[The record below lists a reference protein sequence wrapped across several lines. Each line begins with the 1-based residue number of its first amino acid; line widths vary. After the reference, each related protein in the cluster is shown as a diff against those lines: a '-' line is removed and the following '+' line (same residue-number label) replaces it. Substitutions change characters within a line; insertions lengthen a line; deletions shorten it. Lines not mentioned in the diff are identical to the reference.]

1 MGCILLMEDNKN
13 LRYLIKKKL
22 KEKKYIVDEASLGEE
37 AVQRLKEKCYDV
49 VLLDIRLPDMDGLEI
64 VKEYSHTEPKFIIIT
79 GYGDIRTAITAIK
92 YGAYDFIQKPFNFD
106 LLEVSIEK
114 AIKEKKL
121 EEENKALKSF
131 LFKGKDESYFLET
144 RSSLFKS
151 ILETARRVASAEVPI
166 LIRGETGVGKE
177 VLARYIHSISNRKDK
192 PFVVVDCTVIPEHL
206 FESELFG
213 YEKGA
218 FTGATQRKIGLVELA
233 NRGTLFLDE
242 IGDMP
247 LGIQSKLLRFVETKR
262 FRRVGGLKDIEVDVR
277 IISATNKNLEKLIS
291 EGKFREDLYYR
302 INTVEIEIP
311 PLRERK
317 EDIPLLVN
325 FFLKRFGKKIS
336 EESLRELMNYSWE
349 GNIRELKNVIERA
362 AILSNSEYIDE
373 AVCLKKRN
381 INCLE
386 NMMSRLPTLEEL
398 EIMYLDFLYRKF
410 NGNIDAIA
418 NVLGCSRRTV
428 FRKLKN
434 LRERKVNFKNTTLP

>member
-1 MGCILLMEDNKN
+1 MGCILLVEDDKN

-22 KEKKYIVDEASLGEE
+22 EEKKYIVDEASQGEE
-37 AVQRLKEKCYDV
+37 AVKKLREKCYDV

-64 VKEYSHTEPKFIIIT
+64 VKEFSQTEPKFIIIT
-79 GYGDIRTAITAIK
+79 GYGDIRTAITAVK

-114 AIKEKKL
+114 ALKEKKL

-131 LFKGKDESYFLET
+131 LFKKEESYFLET
-144 RSSLFKS
+144 KNPKFKEV
-151 ILETARRVASAEVPI
+151 LETAKRVASTDLPV

-177 VLARYIHSISNRKDK
+177 VLARYIHSISDRKDK
-192 PFVVVDCTVIPEHL
+192 PFVVVDCTTIPEHL

-233 NRGTLFLDE
+233 NKGTLFLDE

-247 LGIQSKLLRFVETKR
+247 VSVQSKLLRFVETKR
-262 FRRVGGLKDIEVDVR
+262 FRRVGGLKDVEVDVR
-277 IISATNKNLEKLIS
+277 IISATNKNLEQLII

-302 INTVEIEIP
+302 INTVELEIP

-317 EDIPLLVN
+317 EDIPLLVE

-336 EESLRELMNYSWE
+336 KQALNELINYSWE
-349 GNIRELKNVIERA
+349 GNVRELKNIIERA

-373 AVCLKKRN
+373 AICLKKKN
-381 INCLE
+381 VSCIE
-386 NMMSRLPTLEEL
+386 NMMNKLPSLEEL
-398 EIMYLDFLYRKF
+398 ELMYLEFLYKKF
-410 NGNIDAIA
+410 NGDIDTIA
-418 NVLGCSRRTV
+418 QILGCSRRTV
-428 FRKLKN
+428 FRKLKS
-434 LRERKVNFKNTTLP
+434 LRERKVNLKNTTLL

>member
-1 MGCILLMEDNKN
+1 MGCILLVEDDKN

-22 KEKKYIVDEASLGEE
+22 EEKKYIVDEASKGEE
-37 AVQRLKEKCYDV
+37 AVKKLKEKCYDV

-64 VKEYSHTEPKFIIIT
+64 VKEFSNTDPKFIIIT
-79 GYGDIRTAITAIK
+79 GYGDIRTAITAVK

-114 AIKEKKL
+114 ALKEKKL

-131 LFKGKDESYFLET
+131 LFKKEEEYFLET
-144 RSSLFKS
+144 RNPGFKEV
-151 ILETARRVASAEVPI
+151 LETAKRVAPTNLPV

-177 VLARYIHSISNRKDK
+177 VLARYIHSVSDRRDK
-192 PFVVVDCTVIPEHL
+192 PFVVVDCTTIPEHL

-233 NRGTLFLDE
+233 NKGTLFLDE

-247 LGIQSKLLRFVETKR
+247 VSVQSKLLRFVETKR
-262 FRRVGGLKDIEVDVR
+262 FRRVGGLKDVEVDVR
-277 IISATNKNLEKLIS
+277 IISATNKNLEQLII

-302 INTVEIEIP
+302 INAVELEIP

-317 EDIPLLVN
+317 EDIPLLVE

-336 EESLRELMNYSWE
+336 QQALNELINYSWE
-349 GNIRELKNVIERA
+349 GNVRELKNIIERA

-373 AVCLKKRN
+373 AICLKKKN
-381 INCLE
+381 VSCIE
-386 NMMSRLPTLEEL
+386 NMMNKLPSLEEL
-398 EIMYLDFLYRKF
+398 ELMYLEFLYKKF
-410 NGNIDAIA
+410 NGDIDTIA
-418 NVLGCSRRTV
+418 RILGCSRRTV
-428 FRKLKN
+428 FRKLKT
-434 LRERKVNFKNTTLP
+434 LRERKVNLKNTTLL